1 MRDIHPQ
8 PKAVQPEDAL
18 VVTLR
23 LGDLRRLIRSEL
35 EQLDSS
41 TPPEVLDRRGAAAL
55 LRVSVAQLDRLAK
68 SGKIRQHT
76 LGDSPRYLRA
86 ELLEDVRSP
95 PWGSVRRDGLRRR
108 AHVTRPGEART
119 DG

>member
-8 PKAVQPEDAL
+8 PEPVQLEDAL

-23 LGDLRRLIRSEL
+23 IGDLRRLIRSEL
-35 EQLDSS
+35 EQLDAS

-55 LRVSVAQLDRLAK
+55 LRVSVAQLDRLAHA
-68 SGKIRQHT
+68 GKIRQHKV
-76 LGDSPRYLRA
+76 GDSPRYLRA

-95 PWGSVRRDGLRRR
+95 PWGGVRRDGLRRR
-108 AHVTRPGEART
+108 SHARPGEART